1 MAWQTYT
8 TELKLMSQNLC
19 RYAPMMNPNKNMMFP
34 VDGVHV
40 GDDYMCSDKLCLV
53 HLDNLSSESSGS
65 YRCEVSWD
73 LSTYYMETLNLF
85 TCLYQF
91 SWRFPVMRLI
101 LVSCTRQRTW
111 RLSVSCSF
119 LLHFLIFLISTPTPR
134 RWTPT
139 CTLDM
144 LINIFLWL
152 FSTSIR
158 CTNTQ
163 PASEW
168 RKIIKRNKN

>member
-8 TELKLMSQNLC
+8 TELKLLSQNLC

-73 LSTYYMETLNLF
+73 LSTFYMETLNLI
-85 TCLYQF
+85 TCLYKF
-91 SWRFPVMRLI
+91 SWRSPVMRLI
-101 LVSCTRQRTW
+101 LVSCTRQQTW
-111 RLSVSCSF
+111 RLSVSCFFYCIFSF
-119 LLHFLIFLISTPTPR
+119 FYFHPHTAAMNSNMHFRHVNQHIFVAFFYQHSLHEH
-134 RWTPT
+134 
-139 CTLDM
+139 
-144 LINIFLWL
+144 
-152 FSTSIR
+152 STS
-158 CTNTQ
+158 
-163 PASEW
+163 
-168 RKIIKRNKN
+168 K